1 MPESIFAQP
10 IDFSKSEQYT
20 LSIRLRTD
28 GFSFSVFVPTQE
40 EATHYFHH
48 AIHPSL
54 SLTANLKQALP
65 RYEFLSC
72 SYKRVFILSTGNRY
86 TSLPLEFYDPEEKE
100 VIFYHNHPHRDNEI
114 VLGNTLKREQIVFLF
129 GMEKSAYQ
137 LLLQHY
143 PQARFYNQAFPL
155 AGWFAV
161 KSKLGNSR
169 KMLAFIRSESI
180 DILCY
185 ERGRLLLANSFTCQH
200 TEDRVYY
207 LLYVWKQLR
216 FDQRRDELHLAGTLT
231 EKEKL
236 LAQLRRFIGQVFIL
250 NPSEYIDMEAL
261 LTLDTD

>member
-1 MPESIFAQP
+1 MPESIFTQP

-40 EATHYFHH
+40 EATNYFHH
-48 AIHPSL
+48 AINPAL
-54 SLTANLKQALP
+54 SLTANLKQALT

-72 SYKRVFILSTGNRY
+72 SYKRVLVLSAGNRY
-86 TSLPLEFYDPEEKE
+86 TSLPAECYDPEEKE
-100 VIFYHNHPHRDNEI
+100 IIFYHNHPHRDNEI
-114 VLGNTLKREQIVFLF
+114 VFGNVLKREQIVFLF
-129 GMEKSAYQ
+129 GMEKSAYY
-137 LLLQHY
+137 LLLQQY
-143 PQARFYNQAFPL
+143 PHARFYHPVFPL
-155 AGWFAV
+155 TGWFAV

-169 KMLAFIRSESI
+169 KMLAFIRNDSV

-200 TEDRVYY
+200 TEDRIYY
-207 LLYVWKQLR
+207 LLYVWKQVR
-216 FDQRRDELHLAGTLT
+216 FDQQRDELHLAGILT

-236 LAQLRRFIGQVFIL
+236 LTGLRRFIGEVFIV
-250 NPSEYIDMEAL
+250 NPSEYIDMEAF